1 LRVIGLELSNSPASH
16 DARESI
22 AYASLSSASG
32 YNSAAEVLLPWL
44 FMQSTD
50 IPIQAETP
58 KQVAD
63 KLVFS
68 ILLAA
73 AFCHFLNDMVQSLIP
88 AIYPLL
94 KVSFHLD
101 FGQIGMITL
110 TYQITASLLQPLIG
124 HFNDR
129 RPRPYSLAIGMS
141 FTLVGLVTLSRVS
154 TYPMLLVGAALVGIG
169 SAVFHPESS
178 RVVRT
183 VSGGQH
189 GFAQAFF
196 QVGGNAGSSLGPLL
210 AAFIVLP
217 HGQRSL
223 AWFSAFALVGILVL
237 ARVGSWSKQNRPAPV
252 KSRAARA
259 DMHPFLSRRKVYL
272 SLTVLIALMFSK
284 FFYLSSL
291 NSYYTFFL
299 MSKFHLPV
307 RSAQIHLFMFAGAIA
322 AGTIIGGPVGDRIGR
337 KYVIWCSILGV
348 LPFTLLLPYANLFWT
363 SILSV
368 VIGVILASAFS
379 AILVYAQ
386 ELMPGK
392 IGMVSGMFFGLA
404 FGMAGVG
411 AALLGELADHTSIA
425 FVYKLCSFLPAIG
438 LLTGFLPHLDSN
450 KHGTKTVA
458 AEAAT

>member
-1 LRVIGLELSNSPASH
+1 
-16 DARESI
+16 
-22 AYASLSSASG
+22 
-32 YNSAAEVLLPWL
+32 
-44 FMQSTD
+44 MQSTVSQT
-50 IPIQAETP
+50 PAESP
-58 KQVAD
+58 KHTAE

-88 AIYPLL
+88 AIYPIL
-94 KVSFHLD
+94 KKSFHLD
-101 FGQIGMITL
+101 FSQIGMITL

-129 RPRPYSLAIGMS
+129 HPRPYSLAVGMG
-141 FTLVGLVTLSRVS
+141 FTLIGLIALSRVS
-154 TYPMLLVGAALVGIG
+154 TYPMLLGGAALVGIG

-178 RVVRT
+178 RVVRM

-189 GFAQAFF
+189 GFAQALF

-217 HGQRSL
+217 NGQSSL
-223 AWFSAFALVGILVL
+223 AWFSAVALLGIIVL
-237 ARVGSWSKQNRPAPV
+237 ARVGSWSKKNRPAP
-252 KSRAARA
+252 KSRSAKSESHH
-259 DMHPFLSRRKVYL
+259 MLSPRKVYL
-272 SLTVLIALMFSK
+272 SLSVLIALMFSK

-299 MSKFHLPV
+299 ISKFHV
-307 RSAQIHLFMFAGAIA
+307 SVQSAQVHLFMFAGAIA
-322 AGTIIGGPVGDRIGR
+322 AGTIIGGPIGDRIGR

-348 LPFTLLLPYANLFWT
+348 LPFTLILPYANLLWT
-363 SILSV
+363 GILSI

-392 IGMVSGMFFGLA
+392 IGMISGMFFGLA

-411 AALLGELADHTSIA
+411 AALLGNLADHTSIT
-425 FVYKLCSFLPAIG
+425 FVYKLCSILPAIG
-438 LLTGFLPHLDSN
+438 LLTGFLPNLETRRQRSM
-450 KHGTKTVA
+450 KPIA
-458 AEAAT
+458 AE